1 MGIAMG
7 CVGMSLRDFDLC
19 SPLEFEEIVE
29 QWKRGQDAH
38 MQASWEQARF
48 VAMASLQPFCKKS
61 LKPSDITVFP
71 WERKSSGDGAGMPDA
86 PKSTK
91 ERMLEMERRLNGNG

>member
-19 SPLEFEEIVE
+19 TPLEFEEIVE
-29 QWKRGQDAH
+29 QWKCGQDSR

-48 VAMASLQPFCKKS
+48 MAMASLQPFCKKS
-61 LKPSDITVFP
+61 LKPGDITVFP
-71 WERKSSGDGAGMPDA
+71 WERKSSSDGAGMPTA

>member
-7 CVGMSLRDFDLC
+7 CVGMSLRDFELC
-19 SPLEFEEIVE
+19 TPLEFEEIVE
-29 QWKRGQDAH
+29 QWKCGQDAR

-61 LKPSDITVFP
+61 LRPGDITVFP
-71 WERKSSGDGAGMPDA
+71 WERKNGSNDADTPKA

-91 ERMLEMERRLNGNG
+91 ERMLEMERRLNGKS

>member
-19 SPLEFEEIVE
+19 TPLEFEEIVE

-38 MQASWEQARF
+38 MQASWE
-48 VAMASLQPFCKKS
+48 
-61 LKPSDITVFP
+61 
-71 WERKSSGDGAGMPDA
+71 
-86 PKSTK
+86 
-91 ERMLEMERRLNGNG
+91 

>member
-19 SPLEFEEIVE
+19 TPLEFEEIVE
-29 QWKRGQDAH
+29 QWKRRQDAC

-48 VAMASLQPFCKKS
+48 MAMASLQPFCKKS

-71 WERKSSGDGAGMPDA
+71 WERKSGGGGIDAPKA
-86 PKSTK
+86 PKSTR